1 MKLTLDIGVG
11 RDFSGEEI
19 SVLDRALR
27 RVIPELVGW
36 SYSPL
41 TGELT
46 LDFGD
51 VDENVVLA
59 RIEDYKAKA
68 KAVKVLRFEFMELVK
83 EW

>member
-1 MKLTLDIGVG
+1 MKLTLDVGVKK
-11 RDFSGEEI
+11 DLTDKEI
-19 SVLDRALR
+19 SVLDRTLR
-27 RVIPELVGW
+27 GVISELVGW

-51 VDENVVLA
+51 VDENVVLV

-68 KAVKVLRFEFMELVK
+68 KAVKVLRLEFMELVK

>member
-1 MKLTLDIGVG
+1 MKLTLDVGVKK
-11 RDFSGEEI
+11 DLTDKEI
-19 SVLDRALR
+19 SVLDRVLR
-27 RVIPELVGW
+27 GVISELVGW
-36 SYSPL
+36 SYSLL

-51 VDENVVLA
+51 VDENVMLA

-68 KAVKVLRFEFMELVK
+68 KAVKVLRLEFMEMVK

>member
-1 MKLTLDIGVG
+1 VKLTLDIGVG

-19 SVLDRALR
+19 SVLDRVLR
-27 RVIPELVGW
+27 GVILELVGW

-51 VDENVVLA
+51 VDENVVLV

>member
-1 MKLTLDIGVG
+1 MKLTLDVG
-11 RDFSGEEI
+11 IKRDMDDKEMD
-19 SVLDRALR
+19 VLDRALR
-27 RVIPELVGW
+27 RAIPVLFGW

-51 VDENVVLA
+51 VDENVMLA

-68 KAVKVLRFEFMELVK
+68 KAVKVLRLEFMEMVK

>member
-1 MKLTLDIGVG
+1 VKLTLDVGVKK
-11 RDFSGEEI
+11 DLTDKEM
-19 SVLDRALR
+19 SVLDRTLR
-27 RVIPELVGW
+27 GVISELVGW

-51 VDENVVLA
+51 VDENVVLV

-68 KAVKVLRFEFMELVK
+68 KAVKVLRLEFMELVK